1 MKPCFAGPRPMD
13 IPLSVTLRGW
23 GCSSFTG
30 GQNPWEYVRR
40 TLLCLLHGP
49 AGAGELA
56 VSEME
61 GGKRLRRLRKNWR
74 AVKSRRWG
82 DQRGA
87 ASGAFELGTF
97 L

>member
-1 MKPCFAGPRPMD
+1 M
-13 IPLSVTLRGW
+13 
-23 GCSSFTG
+23 
-30 GQNPWEYVRR
+30 
-40 TLLCLLHGP
+40 
-49 AGAGELA
+49 A

-61 GGKRLRRLRKNWR
+61 GEKRLRRLRKNWR